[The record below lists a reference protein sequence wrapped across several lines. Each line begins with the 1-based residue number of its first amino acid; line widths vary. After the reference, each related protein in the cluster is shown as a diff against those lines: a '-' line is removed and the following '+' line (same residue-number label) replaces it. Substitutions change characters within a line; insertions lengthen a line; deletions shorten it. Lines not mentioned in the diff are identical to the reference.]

1 MSTSTVLGGPLE
13 ARPARAST
21 SATTRTDGD
30 ASGAPDAPS
39 SATKA
44 TEAAPVLRSLEAL
57 CRDRGLGQL
66 ANRLGELTDLVR
78 WDMAEVEVALR
89 SLPRSE
95 RAVHRGAH
103 HLLDQGGKRLR
114 PLCVA
119 LAARVGEGFGPAA
132 RELGVAVELVH
143 CATLLHDDVVDD
155 GDQRRGAPAARTIYG
170 NAASIFAGD
179 WLLVHALRRVREVG
193 IEGTLDRLLVI
204 IDEMIAAESL
214 QLESRGRLD
223 LSADRYFAVVEGKT
237 AALFRWAM
245 YAGAR
250 AGGLNEEQARRL
262 EVYGEHLGVAFQLV
276 DDLLD
281 YGGDADKTGK
291 TLFADLRE
299 GKATHPLILARERNP
314 EVAGLLEAV
323 LAEGEDEGEQG
334 EARLAEAHAALAAA
348 IEGCGAI
355 DDCRA
360 LAADHARRA
369 VEALAPFPDGPA
381 KHALVTVAE
390 ATVHRER

>member
-1 MSTSTVLGGPLE
+1 MSTSTAIGGPLQ
-13 ARPARAST
+13 ARSIPGSAPTRAS
-21 SATTRTDGD
+21 AE
-30 ASGAPDAPS
+30 PDPA
-39 SATKA
+39 
-44 TEAAPVLRSLEAL
+44 VLRSLEAL
-57 CRDRGLGQL
+57 CRRRGLGAL
-66 ANRLGELTDLVR
+66 ASRIGELAELVR
-78 WDMAEVEVALR
+78 WDMAEVETALR

-119 LAARVGEGFGPAA
+119 LAARMGDGFSPAA

-155 GDQRRGAPAARTIYG
+155 GEQRRGAPAARTIYG

-179 WLLVHALRRVREVG
+179 WLLVHALQRVRRVGVD
-193 IEGTLDRLLVI
+193 GTLDRLLDI

-214 QLESRGRLD
+214 QLESRGKLD
-223 LSADRYFAVVEGKT
+223 LGAERYFAVVEGKT

-250 AGGLNEEQARRL
+250 AGGAAEAEAKAL
-262 EVYGEHLGVAFQLV
+262 ESYGDHLGVAFQLV

-281 YGGDADKTGK
+281 YGGDADTTGK
-291 TLFADLRE
+291 ALFADLRE
-299 GKATHPLILARERNP
+299 GKATHPLILARERDP
-314 EVAGLLEAV
+314 EVEGLVRTV
-323 LAEGEDEGEQG
+323 LANDGDD
-334 EARLAEAHAALAAA
+334 AALAEAHALLAAA
-348 IEGCGAI
+348 IESCGAI

-360 LAADHARRA
+360 LAADHARLA
-369 VEALAPFPDGPA
+369 VEALESFDDGAA
-381 KHALVTVAE
+381 KTALITVAR

>member
-1 MSTSTVLGGPLE
+1 MSTSTMIGGPVRARSGGGDRSRRE
-13 ARPARAST
+13 A
-21 SATTRTDGD
+21 D
-30 ASGAPDAPS
+30 ADAGAK
-39 SATKA
+39 TQ
-44 TEAAPVLRSLEAL
+44 APVLRGLEIL
-57 CRDRGLGQL
+57 CRERGLGQL
-66 ANRLGELTDLVR
+66 AERIGELAELVR
-78 WDMAEVEVALR
+78 WDMGEVEIALR

-119 LAARVGEGFGPAA
+119 LAARMGDGFGPEA

-155 GDQRRGAPAARTIYG
+155 GDQRRGAAAARTIYG

-179 WLLVHALRRVREVG
+179 WLLIHALQRVRAT
-193 IEGTLDRLLVI
+193 GTPGALERLLTI
-204 IDEMIAAESL
+204 IDEMIEAESI
-214 QLESRGRLD
+214 QLEGRGKLD
-223 LSADRYFAVVEGKT
+223 LGADRYFAIVRGKT

-250 AGGLNEEQARRL
+250 AGGLSEEHGEQLAR
-262 EVYGEHLGVAFQLV
+262 YGDHLGMAFQLV

-281 YGGDADKTGK
+281 YGGDPEATGK

-299 GKATHPLILARERNP
+299 GKATYPLIVARQR
-314 EVAGLLEAV
+314 
-323 LAEGEDEGEQG
+323 DEGIDELVRAVM
-334 EARLAEAHAALAAA
+334 EADDDTAAQAAHAALAAVVEASGA
-348 IEGCGAI
+348 IEE
-355 DDCRA
+355 CRT
-360 LAADHARRA
+360 LAADHASRA
-369 VEALAPFPDGPA
+369 IGALASLNDGPA
-381 KHALVTVAE
+381 KHALVTVAR